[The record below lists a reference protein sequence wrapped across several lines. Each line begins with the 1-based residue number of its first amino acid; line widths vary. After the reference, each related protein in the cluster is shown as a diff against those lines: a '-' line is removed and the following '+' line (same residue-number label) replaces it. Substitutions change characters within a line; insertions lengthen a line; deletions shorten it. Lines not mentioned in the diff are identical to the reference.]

1 MTLKDLL
8 DTDKAA
14 ISLTEAADLLGCDR
28 RTLSRTKDT
37 TGLVYIQVGRRCL
50 VLVKPLLTLLGY

>member
-1 MTLKDLL
+1 MTIKELL
-8 DTDKAA
+8 DTQKAA
-14 ISLTEAADLLGCDR
+14 ISLTEAADVLGCDP

-37 TGLVYIQVGRRCL
+37 NGLVYIQVGRRCL